1 MDQSSSSAAWLPES
15 VQTRRRA
22 VAPAGKEAKPSS
34 SWEGDRDVCARRSFV
49 PRFES
54 LGVRTRYTVLCDIKV
69 AKRSAHLNVESN
81 VLWPLRLHGLGGGSV
96 EPLNHDR
103 WARWARIGAQRLG
116 SVPVTRR
123 ECVWSARAFER
134 EVLVEH
140 FWVVD
145 PGQRSEYR
153 YCTVFEVSQPDQRP
167 MWWRRCPHL
176 STTSGVESRNFY
188 TEDNPSHQPL
198 RVGLNGSSPRA

>member
-1 MDQSSSSAAWLPES
+1 M
-15 VQTRRRA
+15 
-22 VAPAGKEAKPSS
+22 
-34 SWEGDRDVCARRSFV
+34 
-49 PRFES
+49 
-54 LGVRTRYTVLCDIKV
+54 
-69 AKRSAHLNVESN
+69 
-81 VLWPLRLHGLGGGSV
+81 LGGACRSCVGSAFG
-96 EPLNHDR
+96 P
-103 WARWARIGAQRLG
+103 WRLG
-116 SVPVTRR
+116 P
-123 ECVWSARAFER
+123 ARAFER